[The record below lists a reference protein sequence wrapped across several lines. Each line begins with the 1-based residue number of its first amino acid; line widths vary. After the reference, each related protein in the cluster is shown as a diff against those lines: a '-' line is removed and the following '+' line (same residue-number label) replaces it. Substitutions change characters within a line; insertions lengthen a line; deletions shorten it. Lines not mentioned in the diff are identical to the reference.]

1 MIQEEEV
8 KMYAYAKAKY
18 LMSSGPKNS
27 RLAGDLKATESVKH
41 MFERH
46 NILYTASCDR
56 KAATY
61 QKALTNF
68 VSSKSDDELKELMN
82 DCYKGVPTDVAF
94 RAENEYRG
102 RHM

>member
-1 MIQEEEV
+1 
-8 KMYAYAKAKY
+8 MYAYARAKY
-18 LMSSGPKNS
+18 LMSSRPKRS
-27 RLAGDLKATESVKH
+27 RLAGDLNRTESVKH

-46 NILYTASCDR
+46 NIPYTVSCDR

-61 QKALTNF
+61 QKTLTNF
-68 VSSKSDDELKELMN
+68 VKSKSDEELEELMQ
-82 DCYKGVPTDVAF
+82 DSWEGVPTDVAF

>member
-18 LMSSGPKNS
+18 LMSSGPKKKS
-27 RLAGDLKATESVKH
+27 RLAEDLKATESVKH

-46 NILYTASCDR
+46 NIPYTASCDR
-56 KAATY
+56 KA
-61 QKALTNF
+61 
-68 VSSKSDDELKELMN
+68 DDELKELMN

>member
-18 LMSSGPKNS
+18 LMSSGPKKS

-41 MFERH
+41 MFQRH
-46 NILYTASCDR
+46 NIPYTASCDR

-61 QKALTNF
+61 QKALTNL
-68 VSSKSDDELKELMN
+68 VRSKSDDELKELMEDTYN
-82 DCYKGVPTDVAF
+82 DVPTDIAF